1 MIERRTSRIF
11 TAFIVTLV
19 VSVGGNSMA
28 ADPSASTGLDAQ
40 GVAEFVLD
48 TWKNFVE
55 HQGKDDT
62 LLHSENSAAV
72 LCVDWRQFRT
82 SAKEK
87 AFGFS
92 RWWAEWD
99 NATAETSANI
109 ALKSCEEW
117 RSTERSSCECQVIAK
132 NLQPALNVMSGA
144 IGSAPR
150 NPPAHDVS
158 SMGSPRLVLQAG
170 HTGNVNKA
178 MFGPN
183 GVQIAYQ
190 NGQRASLP
198 QEPMKRVAGLDIVVT
213 EADGVLII
221 WDRKSGREL
230 RRTPKVGKITSL
242 SMSADGVWILGRD
255 EGSLGHLWNTI
266 DGEEVRTFQGV
277 DFGIALSPDATLA
290 VLSSRD
296 PKSNGVYETATGQQ
310 LFRMDLDQIAQAQ
323 FSPDGDRVLTSSSGS
338 ISLWDI
344 KRGRLLFRTYVPAL
358 DEVWLDQT
366 GQRIIA
372 RASQIRENEKH
383 EHEAFGTRVLVWDA
397 NGQQLFELR
406 RDETVFH
413 VRPTGDPDHLLI
425 VGAEA
430 QLWSLSMSKQLQVF
444 ASGPQKPPTND
455 HFDLPDLN
463 DAVVTPSGRS
473 VVTLHRSG
481 TMRIWNLLTGAQIG
495 LVEDASL
502 KDAGALLVSSTD
514 DEVLTL
520 GNLSEPPRSWSLTEL
535 QLLHVFSRNDRLPRL
550 SGVGFTSDG
559 RLEVTSEGRT
569 VVWDLESG
577 RPAFEFRSAPVAAGD
592 RGIYLVGDAGQVV
605 STRTGE
611 PITHIKHPMAP
622 LNVSVGLNG
631 TRLAAEYRS
640 GEVGLWDLTR
650 GQAKFILPAAV
661 KETSAFDEWHTSR
674 ILLSADGQ
682 FTAISRGNSVEVLRD
697 DGTSL
702 STLASPQASE
712 ARPLA
717 FSPSG
722 KRLVVG
728 CEDGL
733 ARIFKIVSGRLV
745 GQIDLR
751 FGEKVFSW
759 DGDEVVQ
766 ATFLSDEVV
775 VARSRNGVFR
785 DWREVGNPLI
795 KVDHAIE
802 QSMADSPAGQGV
814 ATLSVEVPRVSAFA
828 VSPDVKLVA
837 TGGADGTIRLWNSA
851 TGERR
856 AVLANNSALVGV
868 AFSPKGDLI
877 AGAGEDGSIKI
888 WKLRSEGAVEL
899 ATIVNF
905 KDSQWS
911 VFSPSGRFDTNRIE
925 ELVGLGWVL
934 PDTRFRTFAPELF
947 MRDYFEPR
955 LIGRELQ
962 NPELVRPVP
971 DVASLNR
978 LQPIVRVLSAGGG
991 ATLDEAVVRVQ
1002 ASAVD
1007 DNSAPNG
1014 KTRTDAYDLRLFRDG
1029 ELVGQW
1035 PEASDGSDEIG
1046 AWRQRTY
1053 LRPEAGAKTVTH
1065 DFVVKLPTRG
1075 RKGSS
1080 VFSAYAFNE
1089 DRVKSATASL
1099 EYQVPSDVARREAR
1113 AYVVTVGAN
1122 SYDAKERQL
1131 HFAVRD
1137 AEAMRESMSRLDGY
1151 KVVPVSLTS
1160 DGDDRTRWDATKAKI
1175 RAVLSRL
1182 AGKSTPSGSLAGV
1195 NGVDRLAQATP
1206 DDVVIVTFSGHGYTA
1221 KDGAFYLLPS
1231 DSGKDLDPATKPEVL
1246 AQFISGEELSEWLR
1260 PIDAGQ
1266 MAMIIDACHSAASV
1280 DQPGFKPG
1288 PMGDRGLGQLAYDKA
1303 MRILAAS
1310 QADDVALES
1319 NKLKQGLLTYALVH
1333 DGLAAGPDGK
1343 RAADTNHD
1351 GKVTIAEWL
1360 RYGEQHTPTLF
1371 EDIRAGRKDVTYVG
1385 RDSVVEPGFQQ
1396 KVADHAQTPALFDF
1410 AREDPVAFHP

>member
-1 MIERRTSRIF
+1 
-11 TAFIVTLV
+11 
-19 VSVGGNSMA
+19 
-28 ADPSASTGLDAQ
+28 
-40 GVAEFVLD
+40 
-48 TWKNFVE
+48 
-55 HQGKDDT
+55 
-62 LLHSENSAAV
+62 
-72 LCVDWRQFRT
+72 
-82 SAKEK
+82 
-87 AFGFS
+87 
-92 RWWAEWD
+92 
-99 NATAETSANI
+99 
-109 ALKSCEEW
+109 
-117 RSTERSSCECQVIAK
+117 
-132 NLQPALNVMSGA
+132 
-144 IGSAPR
+144 
-150 NPPAHDVS
+150 
-158 SMGSPRLVLQAG
+158 
-170 HTGNVNKA
+170 
-178 MFGPN
+178 
-183 GVQIAYQ
+183 
-190 NGQRASLP
+190 
-198 QEPMKRVAGLDIVVT
+198 
-213 EADGVLII
+213 
-221 WDRKSGREL
+221 
-230 RRTPKVGKITSL
+230 
-242 SMSADGVWILGRD
+242 
-255 EGSLGHLWNTI
+255 
-266 DGEEVRTFQGV
+266 
-277 DFGIALSPDATLA
+277 
-290 VLSSRD
+290 
-296 PKSNGVYETATGQQ
+296 
-310 LFRMDLDQIAQAQ
+310 
-323 FSPDGDRVLTSSSGS
+323 
-338 ISLWDI
+338 
-344 KRGRLLFRTYVPAL
+344 
-358 DEVWLDQT
+358 
-366 GQRIIA
+366 
-372 RASQIRENEKH
+372 
-383 EHEAFGTRVLVWDA
+383 
-397 NGQQLFELR
+397 
-406 RDETVFH
+406 
-413 VRPTGDPDHLLI
+413 
-425 VGAEA
+425 
-430 QLWSLSMSKQLQVF
+430 
-444 ASGPQKPPTND
+444 
-455 HFDLPDLN
+455 
-463 DAVVTPSGRS
+463 
-473 VVTLHRSG
+473 
-481 TMRIWNLLTGAQIG
+481 
-495 LVEDASL
+495 
-502 KDAGALLVSSTD
+502 
-514 DEVLTL
+514 
-520 GNLSEPPRSWSLTEL
+520 
-535 QLLHVFSRNDRLPRL
+535 
-550 SGVGFTSDG
+550 
-559 RLEVTSEGRT
+559 
-569 VVWDLESG
+569 
-577 RPAFEFRSAPVAAGD
+577 
-592 RGIYLVGDAGQVV
+592 
-605 STRTGE
+605 
-611 PITHIKHPMAP
+611 
-622 LNVSVGLNG
+622 
-631 TRLAAEYRS
+631 
-640 GEVGLWDLTR
+640 
-650 GQAKFILPAAV
+650 
-661 KETSAFDEWHTSR
+661 
-674 ILLSADGQ
+674 
-682 FTAISRGNSVEVLRD
+682 
-697 DGTSL
+697 
-702 STLASPQASE
+702 
-712 ARPLA
+712 
-717 FSPSG
+717 
-722 KRLVVG
+722 
-728 CEDGL
+728 
-733 ARIFKIVSGRLV
+733 
-745 GQIDLR
+745 
-751 FGEKVFSW
+751 
-759 DGDEVVQ
+759 
-766 ATFLSDEVV
+766 
-775 VARSRNGVFR
+775 
-785 DWREVGNPLI
+785 
-795 KVDHAIE
+795 
-802 QSMADSPAGQGV
+802 
-814 ATLSVEVPRVSAFA
+814 
-828 VSPDVKLVA
+828 
-837 TGGADGTIRLWNSA
+837 
-851 TGERR
+851 
-856 AVLANNSALVGV
+856 
-868 AFSPKGDLI
+868 
-877 AGAGEDGSIKI
+877 
-888 WKLRSEGAVEL
+888 
-899 ATIVNF
+899 
-905 KDSQWS
+905 
-911 VFSPSGRFDTNRIE
+911 
-925 ELVGLGWVL
+925 
-934 PDTRFRTFAPELF
+934 